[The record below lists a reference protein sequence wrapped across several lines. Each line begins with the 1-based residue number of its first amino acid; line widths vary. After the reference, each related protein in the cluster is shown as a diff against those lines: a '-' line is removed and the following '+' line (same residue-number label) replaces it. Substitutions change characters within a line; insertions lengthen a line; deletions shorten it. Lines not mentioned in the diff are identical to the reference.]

1 MAKELVRG
9 FISEWRTTMSGEPK
23 KMCWMGVPMDDMPRE
38 ELIQIISDLADQ
50 LAVYNT
56 PHAIRARALGSV
68 EMIKR
73 GEKADDR
80 IPF

>member
-1 MAKELVRG
+1 
-9 FISEWRTTMSGEPK
+9 MSDTPQ
-23 KMCWMGVPMDDMPRE
+23 KMYWMGQPIDDLPRD
-38 ELIQIISDLADQ
+38 ELIQIISDLAAQ
-50 LAVYNT
+50 LSHYHT

>member
-1 MAKELVRG
+1 MADA
-9 FISEWRTTMSGEPK
+9 TN
-23 KMCWMGVPMDDMPRE
+23 KMYWMGQPIDDLPRD
-38 ELIQIISDLADQ
+38 ELIQIISDLAEQ
-50 LAVYNT
+50 LAHHHT

-73 GEKADDR
+73 GEMADNR